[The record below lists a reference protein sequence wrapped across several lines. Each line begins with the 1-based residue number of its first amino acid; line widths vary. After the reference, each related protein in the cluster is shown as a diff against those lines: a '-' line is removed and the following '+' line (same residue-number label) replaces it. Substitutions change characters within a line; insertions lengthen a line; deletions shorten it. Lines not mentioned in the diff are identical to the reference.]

1 MPLLSYLFFRRL
13 TRPHYRNWERS
24 GQVLFAS
31 SDGTHMEG
39 YFRDGDGNTHND
51 LNQEHGGGYIRSN
64 PDENLNNN
72 LG

>member
-1 MPLLSYLFFRRL
+1 
-13 TRPHYRNWERS
+13 
-24 GQVLFAS
+24 
-31 SDGTHMEG
+31 MEG